1 MSIFS
6 WGVQSL
12 VSAKPEEPK
21 PERYNPRPPGVIC
34 EDSAT
39 AFILNFLRENPHR
52 YFPAGV
58 IVKAT
63 GRSEKAV
70 SWGLL
75 YLRSLGRIEAVAND
89 LRNSRYLLY
98 RHIVPDQSSDGSEI

>member
-1 MSIFS
+1 MSIFT
-6 WGVQSL
+6 WGVTAL
-12 VSAKPEEPK
+12 VTAKPEPT

-98 RHIVPDQSSDGSEI
+98 RHIVPDQSSEGSEI